1 MNTLGDFQIRISVPL
16 IILRELWS
24 EQIQVGFTGERP
36 TSQLIPFA
44 WSTYHLVMGSV
55 ETGCSLQIC
64 RGGKILGT
72 VTSQSTFNY
81 QSMSSI
87 VQSIRHLRE
96 ESQVI
101 INKLVDLEKQETA
114 TETGD
119 LDDENSIAEAA
130 STDEEDIVDESPSPK
145 KFKT

>member
-1 MNTLGDFQIRISVPL
+1 
-16 IILRELWS
+16 
-24 EQIQVGFTGERP
+24 
-36 TSQLIPFA
+36 
-44 WSTYHLVMGSV
+44 
-55 ETGCSLQIC
+55 
-64 RGGKILGT
+64 
-72 VTSQSTFNY
+72 
-81 QSMSSI
+81 MSSI

-130 STDEEDIVDESPSPK
+130 STDEEDITDESPSPK